1 MTSDFRVGASLQ
13 PEVVRASAPSQ
24 SPVMPVAKS
33 SGPIVP
39 DTRAATEL
47 AISPTPVL
55 HAPVKVNT
63 EEMAQNLKLA
73 IEHINT
79 VLKDGGR
86 GLSFVLD
93 EAVAEPIVKVTRA
106 DTGEVIRQFPNEAV
120 VRFAHNIEQ
129 LKGVLFHGLI

>member
-1 MTSDFRVGASLQ
+1 MSSDLRVSTGMQ
-13 PEVVRASAPSQ
+13 PEVVRASSSQPSAAPT
-24 SPVMPVAKS
+24 PKS
-33 SGPIVP
+33 SGPVVV

-63 EEMAQNLKLA
+63 EEMAQNLKVA
-73 IEHINT
+73 IEHINS

-93 EAVAEPIVKVTRA
+93 DAVGQPIVKVMRA
-106 DTGEVIRQFPNEAV
+106 DTGEVLRQFPNEAV
-120 VRFAHNIEQ
+120 VRFAHNIDQ